1 MLDIHTVISTA
12 AGDMATFVSRP
23 ADEGPHPVVFFYMD
37 APGKREELHDM
48 ARRIATTGYYVV
60 LPQLYYR
67 RIEEYSV
74 QDSGDAARA
83 EMFEHMNSLTNAM
96 IVEDTAAMFDF
107 IDADPAA
114 DSTRVGCVGYCM
126 SGPFS
131 LAQAAAYPDR
141 IACAASVYGVR
152 LAVDT
157 PDSPHKAFA
166 QVKGELYIACAE
178 TDIYAPPEMVALLE
192 QTVAESDVNATIE
205 WYPGTEHGFAFP
217 QRSVYD
223 KAAAEVHWRRLHS
236 LFDRNLKNP

>member
-83 EMFEHMNSLTNAM
+83 EMFEHMVEQHLFGGVIIERPGECLK
-96 IVEDTAAMFDF
+96 IVHHVGFEMAEFVH
-107 IDADPAA
+107 IDPAI
-114 DSTRVGCVGYCM
+114 D
-126 SGPFS
+126 
-131 LAQAAAYPDR
+131 LR
-141 IACAASVYGVR
+141 IAASEVEAHR
-152 LAVDT
+152 
-157 PDSPHKAFA
+157 
-166 QVKGELYIACAE
+166 
-178 TDIYAPPEMVALLE
+178 ALL
-192 QTVAESDVNATIE
+192 
-205 WYPGTEHGFAFP
+205 H
-217 QRSVYD
+217 R
-223 KAAAEVHWRRLHS
+223 
-236 LFDRNLKNP
+236 